1 MKTYMPLNGLRW
13 SRNSGSANCDM
24 PQSAVFGRPGGG
36 VGCWLIFFVI
46 SAGNAAD
53 TVAATWY
60 CNLLADSGDCYFF
73 IILMISPAIR
83 TMDVPMMMMIQ
94 SLREIGTTLKKS
106 PATFIIAI

>member
-1 MKTYMPLNGLRW
+1 MLV
-13 SRNSGSANCDM
+13 D
-24 PQSAVFGRPGGG
+24 F
-36 VGCWLIFFVI
+36 FFVI
-46 SAGNAAD
+46 SVGNAAD
-53 TVAATWY
+53 TVAAAWY
-60 CNLLADSGDCYFF
+60 CNLLADTVATAWYCNLLADTGDCYFF